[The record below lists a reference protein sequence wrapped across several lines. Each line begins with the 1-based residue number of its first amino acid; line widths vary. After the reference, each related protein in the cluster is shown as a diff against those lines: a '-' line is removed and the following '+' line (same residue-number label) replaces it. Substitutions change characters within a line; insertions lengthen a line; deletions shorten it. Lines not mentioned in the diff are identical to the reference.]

1 MRNSFRDKNF
11 STPVLLLTASN
22 KAWNIVEMLENGV
35 DDFYIKEHPNT
46 ASDLDFSRQ
55 NYKRL
60 KESIPILINM
70 GLKRKEIWLKIQTI
84 LNQISKGIVSNNIK
98 KRIEEKLIIAY
109 GSLFRRTSQLEKNNL
124 LFNNEIIAF
133 IVFWSILEEISHEY
147 YSRKTEDDIK
157 WVIASNNE
165 IIQYID
171 SDEKVYSRFP
181 SIKEEFIKNEEIN
194 SVFANQVNLSNQIV
208 GILRFKLGWS
218 HHRVR
223 TDFLEKLNRYRNKID
238 FIHSSTTAIL
248 SDNLKSHENSAEGY
262 KKINTMLDFIIEIL
276 T

>member
-1 MRNSFRDKNF
+1 M
-11 STPVLLLTASN
+11 
-22 KAWNIVEMLENGV
+22 
-35 DDFYIKEHPNT
+35 
-46 ASDLDFSRQ
+46 
-55 NYKRL
+55 
-60 KESIPILINM
+60 
-70 GLKRKEIWLKIQTI
+70 
-84 LNQISKGIVSNNIK
+84 
-98 KRIEEKLIIAY
+98 
-109 GSLFRRTSQLEKNNL
+109 FRRTSQLEKNNL